1 MFGAIIGDIAG
12 SRYEFDPVK
21 SKDVPLFGEG
31 STYTDDTVL
40 TVAVANALL
49 KARETGGSFREILI
63 PEMQRLGNA
72 HAQGEYGVKFA
83 SWLRSDDPQPYNS
96 FGNGSA
102 MRVSPCA
109 LIAVSLDEALA
120 LARASAEVTHDHTE
134 GIKGDEAVAGA
145 VFMADMYK
153 TKEDIKSFVED
164 GHYRLGF
171 TLDSIRGGYG
181 FDETC
186 QGSVPQAIVAF
197 LESESYED
205 AIRNAISLGG
215 DADTQAAIAGS
226 IAWRYYA
233 DRRCEPYVITHQ
245 MIMEESGVL
254 DRLPAEF
261 VQTIQAFEDVAMR
274 RRGTYERVGR
284 CRPIPL

>member
-1 MFGAIIGDIAG
+1 MYGAIIGDIAG

-21 SKDVPLFGEG
+21 SKDVPLFGAG

-40 TVAVANALL
+40 TVAVASAIL
-49 KARETGGSFREILI
+49 KARETGDPFREILVS
-63 PEMQRLGNA
+63 EMQRLGRAYA
-72 HAQGEYGVKFA
+72 HGEYGAKFA
-83 SWLRSDDPQPYNS
+83 AWLRSCDPQPYNS

-102 MRVSPCA
+102 MRVSPCG

-120 LARASAEVTHDHTE
+120 LARASAEVTHNHPA
-134 GIKGDEAVAGA
+134 GIKGAEAVAGA

-153 TKEDIKSFVED
+153 TKDDIKAFVED
-164 GHYRLGF
+164 GYYRLDF
-171 TLDSIRGGYG
+171 TLDDIRDGYG

-186 QGSVPQAIVAF
+186 QGSVPQAIIAF

-226 IAWRYYA
+226 IAWQYYA
-233 DRRCEPYVITHQ
+233 DRYIEPRITTHRA
-245 MIMEESGVL
+245 IMEESSVL
-254 DRLPAEF
+254 EMLPDEF
-261 VQTIQAFEDVAMR
+261 VQTIQLFEDVAAK
-274 RRGTYERVGR
+274 RRGVYERVGG